1 MNSRVEGNNINSEQ
15 AALALLQQVRFSGA
29 SSVFRSQRTKA
40 MTEADAVAVTTND

>member
-29 SSVFRSQRTKA
+29 SSVFCHAQHERPEGS
-40 MTEADAVAVTTND
+40 